1 MVPTT
6 RKDSIDRFI
15 EASLPLFPGVD
26 PETEGVIDRIH
37 KLAKHAKRLDETS
50 SKRFGLNAGEYH
62 TLVRLR
68 VSPDHQLPAGDL
80 AEHLDLSTGAMTNRL
95 DGLEE
100 DGLVTRQRAVAD
112 RRSVLVTLTPKG
124 QDTLIRAVEAAGKE
138 ETALLSVLSDTQRR
152 QLNGLLRTLVLAV
165 EEPGEDPHDA

>member
-1 MVPTT
+1 M
-6 RKDSIDRFI
+6 K
-15 EASLPLFPGVD
+15 G
-26 PETEGVIDRIH
+26 
-37 KLAKHAKRLDETS
+37 
-50 SKRFGLNAGEYH
+50 FGLNAGEFH

-100 DGLVTRQRAVAD
+100 AGLVTRERAAKD
-112 RRSVLVTLTPKG
+112 RRSVIVTLTDKG
-124 QDTLIRAVEAAGKE
+124 VDTLIGAVEAAGKE
-138 ETALLSVLSDTQRR
+138 EMALLSVLSDAQRR

-165 EEPGEDPHDA
+165 EGPNAPAL